1 VERLP
6 AGHGGGG
13 DRPPEL
19 LVDGE
24 GENNRISGGVLRQG
38 EGSGGRRQSCDGEE
52 EEGAK
57 LNVPR
62 KKSGKKGL
70 GLRSPWTSS
79 RRRRRPDSDGGVL
92 GQHRSALDT
101 DDGAVGKSAR
111 EARRWRGSDSGG
123 AVGTAVG
130 TPARGPDSA
139 LKARERRGMGAW
151 QPRGDGVL
159 TGRPG
164 TESGG

>member
-24 GENNRISGGVLRQG
+24 GENNRIGGGVLRRG
-38 EGSGGRRQSCDGEE
+38 EGSDGQRRSCDGEE

-79 RRRRRPDSDGGVL
+79 RRRRWPDSDGGAL
-92 GQHRSALDT
+92 GQRRSASDT
-101 DDGAVGKSAR
+101 DDGAVGTSTR
-111 EARRWRGSDSGG
+111 EVR
-123 AVGTAVG
+123 
-130 TPARGPDSA
+130 
-139 LKARERRGMGAW
+139 
-151 QPRGDGVL
+151 
-159 TGRPG
+159 
-164 TESGG
+164 